1 MYSQKCPPDLSCF
14 LVLLVLFEII
24 SATGSS
30 EANVRSGWRV
40 LLDHQCNRLL
50 RSQYPLWLASPP
62 YLPPAVMPLSHTLS
76 MPCHLSLASP
86 MTLGSGHKA
95 CMREASR
102 VEEKGSV
109 DTISLS
115 TCSVVFLLNLDGVST
130 PSQASGILN
139 CHVSKPVGIGNDAI
153 SVFFLML
160 YMQLE
165 SEHVESVQISSCV

>member
-1 MYSQKCPPDLSCF
+1 
-14 LVLLVLFEII
+14 
-24 SATGSS
+24 
-30 EANVRSGWRV
+30 
-40 LLDHQCNRLL
+40 
-50 RSQYPLWLASPP
+50 
-62 YLPPAVMPLSHTLS
+62 
-76 MPCHLSLASP
+76 

-165 SEHVESVQISSCV
+165 SEHVESMQISPCV

>member
-1 MYSQKCPPDLSCF
+1 
-14 LVLLVLFEII
+14 
-24 SATGSS
+24 
-30 EANVRSGWRV
+30 
-40 LLDHQCNRLL
+40 
-50 RSQYPLWLASPP
+50 
-62 YLPPAVMPLSHTLS
+62 
-76 MPCHLSLASP
+76 
-86 MTLGSGHKA
+86 
-95 CMREASR
+95 MREASR

-165 SEHVESVQISSCV
+165 SEHLESMQISPYVYPVGLLH

>member
-1 MYSQKCPPDLSCF
+1 MPSWSLLLSCTPGF
-14 LVLLVLFEII
+14 I
-24 SATGSS
+24 
-30 EANVRSGWRV
+30 R
-40 LLDHQCNRLL
+40 DHQCNRLL

-76 MPCHLSLASP
+76 LVSATSLVLVSP
-86 MTLGSGHKA
+86 VTPGSGHKA

-115 TCSVVFLLNLDGVST
+115 TCNVVFLLYLDGVST

-165 SEHVESVQISSCV
+165 SEHLESMQISPYVYPVCLLH

>member
-1 MYSQKCPPDLSCF
+1 MPSWSLLLSCTPGF
-14 LVLLVLFEII
+14 I
-24 SATGSS
+24 
-30 EANVRSGWRV
+30 R
-40 LLDHQCNRLL
+40 DHQCNRLL
-50 RSQYPLWLASPP
+50 RSQCPLWLASPP
-62 YLPPAVMPLSHTLS
+62 RSSVQQAPPKPISALAGESSLSSSSCHASLSHIVNA
-76 MPCHLSLASP
+76 MSLVTGLP
-86 MTLGSGHKA
+86 HDTRIWPQGLHE
-95 CMREASR
+95 EASR

-165 SEHVESVQISSCV
+165 SEHVESMQISPCV